1 MKFLPASLW
10 SFLRWNLGDPKKLFF
25 IVLNRF
31 FQWAIEGEP
40 GVVAADSEESAGTKV
55 NWMKVQFPQHV
66 SFSCPHFHSQRLRM
80 DHQSKARG
88 GRWWVNFKWNESNG
102 SKECVRFSPL
112 HFWHCQNILYW
123 FKHYET
129 HGWYPRCKTLLRKI
143 SDVFSD

>member
-1 MKFLPASLW
+1 MILLLWHLNVFRLYLINTFWLHLQEHLISCRFACNESFQKKLKFLPASLW

-66 SFSCPHFHSQRLRM
+66 SFTCPPHSLPRYTVFQN
-80 DHQSKARG
+80 H
-88 GRWWVNFKWNESNG
+88 G
-102 SKECVRFSPL
+102 SRST
-112 HFWHCQNILYW
+112 ILLENQTKYIP
-123 FKHYET
+123 T
-129 HGWYPRCKTLLRKI
+129 
-143 SDVFSD
+143 